1 MLPVVKFLFI
11 WILGI
16 LILPYVDLSLAHII
30 GLMALCSILFLCLH
44 FMPDRSFKHLEN
56 GLLIGLVLCVVM
68 VLNFKPY
75 QEKDYGMYHY
85 KTHQVLIEIKECHKQ
100 TNSQYTY
107 IVELDALVN
116 DSVYRLEA
124 HCLLFQNRAIYSK
137 HFYPGE
143 RFYASVYW
151 KPILKAKHPALFNAS
166 KYWAAKG
173 ITECLWLQ
181 EGPLLP
187 VEASTSFFYKIRRQ
201 QARWLELIQ
210 QQNITA
216 PARELLSALVL
227 GDKRGV
233 SQTLRSRFSNLGLAH
248 TLALSGLHIGLIYG
262 VFAFLLRCI
271 FKYKPRLQ
279 SLILVIIILFYALL
293 TGLSPSVMRA
303 SFMFLLYAF
312 ALAVNRRT
320 TPLNI
325 VCVSALILLIY
336 DANLLYDIG
345 FQLSYMA
352 VFGILYFYGFF
363 KDFIADCSIVVKFIL
378 ALAFV
383 SLSAQ
388 LGTALLS
395 VYYFHQFPLS
405 FLWANVLV
413 LPLVCCLLYAGVFY
427 LFLLILGLQFDFVDA
442 FVDGVVALLLRF
454 LSFIEQYSFS
464 AIELYISGY
473 ELFYAYG
480 LLLLICLVFLEKKF
494 KLLAFLYVYVLAGT
508 VFYYCTKAAPI
519 KALYINANKRCLLIS
534 VTSNNEQLLVTD
546 EPEYASYL
554 LGDYALMHDI
564 SCTDTL
570 SLSSVYQNEFSS
582 IEGARLAFFDRHL
595 LVIDHEAVRKDFVLD
610 VAVLVLRSF
619 RNDVAVL
626 NKQLSPSVVL
636 LDPRIYRHHRNL
648 LREKWEA
655 LHVNVI
661 DLSDDVYTQSYD

>member
-1 MLPVVKFLFI
+1 MLPVVKLLI
-11 WILGI
+11 VWILGI
-16 LILPYVDLSLAHII
+16 IFLPYIEVSMALVI
-30 GLMALCSILFLCLH
+30 GLTVLCSILFLCLH
-44 FMPDRSFKHLEN
+44 FLPARSFKHIEN
-56 GLLIGLVLCVVM
+56 ALLIVLVICVVM
-68 VLNFKPY
+68 VLDYNCC
-75 QEKDYGMYHY
+75 QEKDYGMHHY
-85 KTHQVLIEIKECHKQ
+85 KTHQVLIEVKECHKQ
-100 TNSQYTY
+100 TNNQYTY
-107 IVELDALVN
+107 IVRLHAVVK
-116 DSVYRLEA
+116 DSIYRLEEV
-124 HCLLFQNRAIYSK
+124 CLLFQNRAIYSK
-137 HFYPGE
+137 YFYPGD

-187 VEASTSFFYKIRRQ
+187 LEASTSFFYKIRRQ
-201 QARWLELIQ
+201 QGLWLELIQ
-210 QQNITA
+210 QQNLTA
-216 PARELLSALVL
+216 SARELLSALVL

-262 VFAFLLRCI
+262 IFAFLLRCI

-279 SLILVIIILFYALL
+279 SLILVLIILFYALL

-303 SFMFLLYAF
+303 SLMFLLYAF

-352 VFGILYFYGFF
+352 VFGILYFYRFL
-363 KDFIADCSIVVKFIL
+363 KNFIADCSIVVKFIL
-378 ALAFV
+378 GLAFV

-427 LFLLILGLQFDFVDA
+427 LFLLVLGLQFEFVDA
-442 FVDGVVALLLRF
+442 FVDGVVAFLLRF

-508 VFYYCTKAAPI
+508 VFYYCSKTPPL

-534 VTSNNEQLLVTD
+534 ITSNNEQLLVTD
-546 EPEYASYL
+546 QTKSTSYL
-554 LGDYALMHDI
+554 LGDYALMYAI

-570 SLSSVYQNEFSS
+570 SLSSEYQNEFCRL
-582 IEGARLAFFDRHL
+582 EGATLSFFNRYL
-595 LVIDHEAVRKDFVLD
+595 LVLENESVRKDFDLEVDVLI
-610 VAVLVLRSF
+610 LRSF
-619 RNDVAVL
+619 RNDVSVL

-636 LDPRIYRHHRNL
+636 LDSRIYKPYRNL

-661 DLSDDVYTQSYD
+661 DLSLDVYTQSYD